1 MSVWWCCRHCSSGS
15 VDGKRQPFGL
25 ESDLNVRT
33 LSLDSR
39 RQGSMVLAR
48 VMRQLSRSS
57 TSKRGTPFST
67 ADKDK
72 EASKVRQAFGVLR
85 LKMASVAV
93 GQHEC
98 VVVFFAV
105 AVATAKSTATA
116 ATSVVKYCR
125 VGFADHA
132 AVLRQ
137 RCVDRARPQ
146 QERSRPE
153 HVPAVRCHESAHGDL
168 LTDCTL
174 TCLLF
179 LVCCK

>member
-1 MSVWWCCRHCSSGS
+1 MWCCCRHCSSGS

-98 VVVFFAV
+98 VVVFLRLLSPRRKVRPLPRQALSNAV
-105 AVATAKSTATA
+105 VWVLLITQLYYGSDALIAPDPSRSGPGPSMSPRYGVKRVHTV
-116 ATSVVKYCR
+116 TS
-125 VGFADHA
+125 
-132 AVLRQ
+132 
-137 RCVDRARPQ
+137 
-146 QERSRPE
+146 
-153 HVPAVRCHESAHGDL
+153 
-168 LTDCTL
+168 
-174 TCLLF
+174 
-179 LVCCK
+179 